1 MTTDMHP
8 TEVLEPGM
16 GRAGRVR
23 QGTTHRSTGAGP
35 LSQVVLFGLG
45 CLSGW
50 GCQRAASEAPAERPP
65 ALVTVAVAQAR
76 DVPIYLD
83 EIGRCVAR
91 ETVSVQPQVS
101 GRIIQIHFTDG
112 AELKPGDLLFTIDPR
127 PYEAALNQAKATL
140 KQNQA
145 ALDLA
150 RIEFTRAKNLT
161 GTRSASRE
169 EYDTKRN
176 AVEVAEAQV
185 AAAQAAVQTAAL
197 NVEYCSIRSPIVGR
211 AGHRLLDIGNVVNA
225 SGGNSSTPLL
235 MIERLDPIYADS
247 TVTEND
253 LSTVQENGRHAT
265 LRAEVRL
272 PDRLNEPRTGDV
284 TFVDNTV
291 QEGTGTVMLRATLGN
306 ADRLFWPGRFV
317 KVRLILKTE
326 KQAVLIPAT
335 ATQVSATGPFVYVIK
350 DDSTAELRPVVLGQR
365 HGDLVLV
372 RSGVRAGERVV
383 TLGQLAV
390 MPGAKVRVEETPA
403 AQTAKAAGG
412 GTP

>member
-1 MTTDMHP
+1 MHP
-8 TEVLEPGM
+8 SSAKSVDFLAV
-16 GRAGRVR
+16 RAAARPHPWLLLALVW
-23 QGTTHRSTGAGP
+23 
-35 LSQVVLFGLG
+35 LSA
-45 CLSGW
+45 C
-50 GCQRAASEAPAERPP
+50 GCQQAASQAPPERPP
-65 ALVTVAVAQAR
+65 ALVAVAVAQAR

-91 ETVSVQPQVS
+91 EAVSVQPQVS
-101 GRIIQIHFTDG
+101 GRITEIHFADG
-112 AELKPGDLLFTIDPR
+112 AELKPGDLLFTVDPR

-150 RIEFTRAKNLT
+150 RIECTRVKNLT
-161 GTRSASRE
+161 GMRSASRE
-169 EYDTKRN
+169 EYETKKN

-197 NVEYCSIRSPIVGR
+197 NVEYCSIRSPIIGR
-211 AGHRLLDIGNVVNA
+211 AGHRLLDIGNVVNPN
-225 SGGNSSTPLL
+225 GNSNTPLL
-235 MIERLDPIYADS
+235 MIERLDPIYADF

-253 LSTVQENGRHAT
+253 LSTVQENARHGT

-272 PDRLNEPRTGDV
+272 PDRPNEPRTGDV
-284 TFVDNTV
+284 TFVDNIV
-291 QEGTGTVMLRATLGN
+291 QEGTGTVMLRATLAN
-306 ADRLFWPGRFV
+306 ADHLFWPGRFV

-335 ATQVSATGPFVYVIK
+335 ATQVSATGPFVYVVK
-350 DDSTAELRPVVLGQR
+350 NDSTAELRPVVLGQR

-372 RSGVRAGERVV
+372 RSGVKPGERVV
-383 TLGQLAV
+383 ILGQLAV
-390 MPGAKVRVEETPA
+390 MPGAKVRIEETPA

-412 GTP
+412 GAL